1 MKFDFTKE
9 QKEFNKKYK
18 LDDRHYWEC
27 HGKPVLLHSTCER
40 VAVMEGINNL
50 DMEIVEINSEKRLC
64 VIKCTGKLGSRSE
77 VSYGEASPKNT
88 ISAYFVAMAEKR
100 SKDRVILKLVNM
112 SGLVYSESD
121 VVKDK
126 DGKWHFADEVDVFEM
141 TTNEE
146 LAKATAELDK
156 MEKEGDDG

>member
-1 MKFDFTKE
+1 MKFKFTEE
-9 QKEFNKKYK
+9 QKTFNKKYK
-18 LDDRHYWEC
+18 LDDGHYWEC

-40 VAVMEGINNL
+40 VAVMESINNL
-50 DMEIVEINSEKRLC
+50 DMEMVEIDSEKRLA
-64 VIKCTGKLGSRSE
+64 VIKCTGKLKDRTE

-100 SKDRVILKLVNM
+100 AKDRVILKLVNM

-126 DGKWHFADEVDVFEM
+126 DGKWQFADEVDVYEM
-141 TTNEE
+141 TTEDE
-146 LAKATAELDK
+146 LAKAKAELDK
-156 MEKEGDDG
+156 MEKDDD

>member
-1 MKFDFTKE
+1 MKFNFTEE
-9 QKEFNKKYK
+9 QKTFNKKYK
-18 LDDRHYWEC
+18 LDDGHYWEC

-40 VAVMEGINNL
+40 VAVMESINNL
-50 DMEIVEINSEKRLC
+50 DMEMVEIDSEKRLA
-64 VIKCTGKLGSRSE
+64 VIKCTGKLKDRTE

-100 SKDRVILKLVNM
+100 AKDRVILKLVNM

-126 DGKWHFADEVDVFEM
+126 DGKWQFADEVDVYEM
-141 TTNEE
+141 TTEEE
-146 LAKATAELDK
+146 LAKATAELSK
-156 MEKEGDDG
+156 MENDND